1 VASVCPTALQ
11 RGCVMLEFELNK
23 ESGVLVL
30 KPRGPLSADDF
41 ATVTETTDA
50 YIEKTGHL
58 NGVMIYAK
66 SFPGWEDFGGL
77 MSHLKFVRDHHKKIK
92 KLATVSDSR
101 VLTIMPKIAEH
112 FISAEARHFDSADLY
127 AAEVWL
133 AE

>member
-1 VASVCPTALQ
+1 
-11 RGCVMLEFELNK
+11 MLEFDLNK
-23 ESGVLVL
+23 DSGVLVL
-30 KPRGPLSADDF
+30 KPHGPLSADDF
-41 ATVTETTDA
+41 AAVTETTDT
-50 YIEKTGHL
+50 YIERTGGL

-77 MSHLKFVRDHHKKIK
+77 MSHLKFVRDHHKHIK

-101 VLTIMPKIAEH
+101 ALTIMPKIAEH

>member
-1 VASVCPTALQ
+1 
-11 RGCVMLEFELNK
+11 MLEFDLNR

-30 KPRGPLSADDF
+30 KPHGPLNADDF
-41 ATVTETTDA
+41 AAVTETTDT
-50 YIEKTGHL
+50 YIESAGGL

-77 MSHLKFVRDHHKKIK
+77 MSHLKFVRDHHKYIK

-101 VLTIMPKIAEH
+101 ALTIMPKIAEH

>member
-1 VASVCPTALQ
+1 
-11 RGCVMLEFELNK
+11 MLEFELNK

-30 KPRGPLSADDF
+30 KPHGPLSADDF
-41 ATVTETTDA
+41 AAVTETTDA
-50 YIEKTGHL
+50 YIGKTGSL

-77 MSHLKFVRDHHKKIK
+77 MSHLKFVRDHQKHIK

-101 VLTIMPKIAEH
+101 ALTIMPKIAEH

>member
-1 VASVCPTALQ
+1 
-11 RGCVMLEFELNK
+11 MLEFDLNK

-30 KPRGPLSADDF
+30 KPHGPLSADDF
-41 ATVTETTDA
+41 AAVTEVTNA

-77 MSHLKFVRDHHKKIK
+77 MSHLKFVRDHQKHIK

-112 FISAEARHFDSADLY
+112 FINAEARHFDSADLY